1 MSPNSYSELA
11 PDGVALPSV
20 LRKWSPGRD
29 YTPSDEENEGLPRG
43 SAAAA
48 IESVLDD
55 SLDGPVYQTADGS
68 AVKLAKKET
77 AAQKKR
83 ASLGGAKGGK
93 ARKSGALDGDLLGIQ
108 GDESVKP
115 PKAKVARPRKSED
128 ARRPARRVP
137 KPKPVPAAQPSAVD
151 GLEQSAAPANNTPA
165 ADIDVDMRGSS
176 PAIAEVLV
184 PAAPRV
190 FADDEDELM
199 DDY

>member
-1 MSPNSYSELA
+1 M
-11 PDGVALPSV
+11 
-20 LRKWSPGRD
+20 LRKGSPGRD
-29 YTPSDEENEGLPRG
+29 YTPSDEENERLPRG

-48 IESVLDD
+48 IESVLGD
-55 SLDGPVYQTADGS
+55 SLDEPAYQTADGS
-68 AVKLAKKET
+68 AAKPAKKET

-93 ARKSGALDGDLLGIQ
+93 ARKSGALDGDLSGIQ
-108 GDESVKP
+108 GDEIVKP

-128 ARRPARRVP
+128 ARRPARRAP
-137 KPKPVPAAQPSAVD
+137 KPKAVPAAQPSAAD
-151 GLEQSAAPANNTPA
+151 GLEQSATLAHNDPQ

-176 PAIAEVLV
+176 PAIAQVLV